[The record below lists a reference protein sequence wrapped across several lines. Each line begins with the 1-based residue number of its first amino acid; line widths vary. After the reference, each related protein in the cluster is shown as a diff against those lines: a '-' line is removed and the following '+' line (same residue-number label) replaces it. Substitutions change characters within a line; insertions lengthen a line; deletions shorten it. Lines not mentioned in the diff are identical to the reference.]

1 MANTMDLSTFLKELQ
16 ESGTDGTSR
25 YNLRN
30 ENEQVKERVGSI
42 PKLKKEKKKKSKL
55 LIPVELAIPF
65 NPTTGKADDTYN
77 PDKKFRPQLAPTT
90 VGLMLKSYADSNEDV
105 KQTFM
110 DKAGVDNW
118 DTSDHEHLTAD
129 DKAIFKKY
137 RVPSIY
143 TFPVVHVDIPAM
155 TGDYGRDYLVKIDRD
170 PITGNVVGDKKLI
183 TQAYE
188 FFRDIAYEE
197 YRDFNDKCMKGV
209 LTLTDKQKKEET
221 SKIFGRTPVSD
232 DRPANYVL
240 ALEIPLNNKEEIES
254 TDLRLY
260 ESMELDS
267 LKKMLVQ
274 FRLTNKMRESI
285 DKYLRGDWERFD
297 NYFDF
302 FEIDMSC
309 PAEGETPMEIG
320 QGTSYEKPSVS
331 LATYPCKDTF
341 TALWSQYIEE
351 MQDLERIMIASTRI
365 PKYDEHVDAQ
375 LCASLYTVVNVDNQ
389 YITKDVIKRHKEFI
403 TIALGDT
410 GSELLLD
417 LEMDSESREQGQ
429 LSSGNSAKEV
439 KELSV
444 DDIMNE
450 DSDEI
455 DLDSLDEIQ

>member
-1 MANTMDLSTFLKELQ
+1 MCSQVLSVQNKKCWFSCENNRSSLMKINEAWEQLYKAAMSRGR
-16 ESGTDGTSR
+16 ESQVNYLSLIAEK
-25 YNLRN
+25 LRN
-30 ENEQVKERVGSI
+30 IPTQYLIDEQALFIPNDDYVASMAGPLAMQDSCGFYYSGESTWSNYLIFPIIGMDSTVKGI
-42 PKLKKEKKKKSKL
+42 GG
-55 LIPVELAIPF
+55 F
-65 NPTTGKADDTYN
+65 NP
-77 PDKKFRPQLAPTT
+77 
-90 VGLMLKSYADSNEDV
+90 MLYLQA
-105 KQTFM
+105 
-110 DKAGVDNW
+110 
-118 DTSDHEHLTAD
+118 HE
-129 DKAIFKKY
+129 
-137 RVPSIY
+137 
-143 TFPVVHVDIPAM
+143 
-155 TGDYGRDYLVKIDRD
+155 TGDFSMPYYSYSAKSLF
-170 PITGNVVGDKKLI
+170 P
-183 TQAYE
+183 
-188 FFRDIAYEE
+188 
-197 YRDFNDKCMKGV
+197 
-209 LTLTDKQKKEET
+209 
-221 SKIFGRTPVSD
+221 
-232 DRPANYVL
+232 
-240 ALEIPLNNKEEIES
+240 KEEIES

-309 PAEGETPMEIG
+309 PTDGETPMEIG

-375 LCASLYTVVNVDNQ
+375 LCASLYTVVTVDNQ

-429 LSSGNSAKEV
+429 LSSGDSAKEV